1 MIVID
6 ASVIVDY
13 YAGVEYRRRTA
24 RRVVEEVEGLPIYEP
39 RLFLVELLAV
49 LSRYMAE
56 AGSLLRRFGRRLT

>member
-56 AGSLLRRFGRRLT
+56 AGELVEAIRQKVN